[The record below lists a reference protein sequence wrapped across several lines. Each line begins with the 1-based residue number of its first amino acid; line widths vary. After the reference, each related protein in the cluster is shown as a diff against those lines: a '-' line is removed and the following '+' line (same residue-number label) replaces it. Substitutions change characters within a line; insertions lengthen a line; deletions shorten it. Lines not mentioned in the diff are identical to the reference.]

1 MMFKFTMYFV
11 PIYRYL
17 RLLIAHWNIGRDINL
32 EKFLTEKDVSLRH
45 ILFNTSTSILDTC
58 LAWKELKELNEICN
72 LSFAAT
78 CKIKG

>member
-45 ILFNTSTSILDTC
+45 ILFNTSTSILDT
-58 LAWKELKELNEICN
+58 
-72 LSFAAT
+72 
-78 CKIKG
+78 